1 MNNIFIVSDSKNI
14 YNYFDNWN
22 DAFRKGL
29 LITNNR
35 IKNIPARLPNN
46 EKELQYV
53 LKNNMLTFK
62 NGVFAQWRDFKNT
75 ITVKKLNKYGDGDD
89 IEDVEKDKEKVK
101 KRNKKYYNEESDEEE
116 EVENEEEEDEN
127 EEEDGNSEEEKQ
139 DDEEDTDEEEQNKK
153 DIVYN
158 EDDVDDNDDE
168 EDEDGEEDDE

>member
-35 IKNIPARLPNN
+35 IKTIPARLPNN

-62 NGVFAQWRDFKNT
+62 NGIFAQWKDFKNT

-101 KRNKKYYNEESDEEE
+101 KRNKKYYNEESDE
-116 EVENEEEEDEN
+116 N
-127 EEEDGNSEEEKQ
+127 EEEDGDSEEEKQ
-139 DDEEDTDEEEQNKK
+139 DDEEDTDEEDTDEEEQNKK

-158 EDDVDDNDDE
+158 EDDDDYDDE
-168 EDEDGEEDDE
+168 EEDGEEGEEDDE